1 MKSEELF
8 PIPHSSQVMNKSGED
23 EDIHALSANDEL
35 AESDSDSD
43 LRYADNL
50 NDDEMA
56 IETSCA
62 QIEVNENQDEK
73 P

>member
-1 MKSEELF
+1 MKSEELL
-8 PIPHSSQVMNKSGED
+8 PIPRSSQVMNKSD
-23 EDIHALSANDEL
+23 QDIHALSAHDEL
-35 AESDSDSD
+35 TESDSDSD

-62 QIEVNENQDEK
+62 QIEVNESQDEK